1 MLKKLSSLAAGSH
14 SYQSTSGPLQISRK
28 CLNEE
33 RQRRHSR
40 GSHSN
45 DSGKDGSQTEADGLR
60 NTMEMLIAENEHL
73 KRLIQERDART
84 SSVNT
89 AEERE
94 ELDALR
100 AEKDEAK
107 KEVARLRLEVESR
120 EALIESM
127 KRDGFLKS
135 NEEAQELTRKIGL
148 LEAQLEFECKNHADE
163 IEEKEARLAE
173 LEMQLVDAQQKPSVE
188 SSTPQESP
196 PSREKQRIVE
206 LERKLEA
213 QAAELSRKE
222 ADVNKLKAE
231 LECTRTM
238 LAGKKEEQSVS
249 SEDEQRARDLSRR
262 VAILE
267 AKLGEEETRRIEAE
281 QALARR
287 QATAEDPVENCKDLE
302 ELRREIEEKD
312 TALQGMSKQLLEVSA
327 EKDELEQQLQKLRE
341 APSTPETPRAL
352 TSRRSFFGRSKSTA
366 LERDAL
372 AAQVHSL
379 EEQLQKLSDKRVE
392 LERAKVKLERQLAE
406 AVKEVRSARSEK
418 DAIEKRLKEREAAL
432 ESLRSAHENVE
443 KPLDISQNISLP
455 LPKGRHDTEFD
466 TRAQLMLKDEVIKTL
481 SSRIAYL
488 QFALKEV
495 TAEKEKLLSEPAT
508 IALQQQLKETKK
520 ELSETSSKYRG
531 IVAQRAE
538 LRRQVEALT
547 GKLNDSQRDIEKL
560 RAALEESQT
569 RLNTTA
575 DKFKEQ
581 NDRYRNLLSTSLT
594 KIDELQEEVSRERNS
609 KILVGKVYRQEMLE
623 LRKAAVQ
630 TGSVRGDP
638 IRPLSLRE
646 PQRLEKAQQPTQPS
660 QGLSKGQSL
669 LSRKQ
674 AEARKS
680 TITSTLQTLG
690 SKAER
695 GCPFSNGW
703 PVKLGEP
710 DVPEDFAVIPLCY
723 PLEATPGTSKE
734 ARMQPVGSTE
744 TSLTVE
750 QRCAAGVLHAC
761 VAEEPNDS
769 VCQMKGLL
777 KPQSTSS
784 SALSGRLVFADTE
797 VPTRLQVMNSR
808 QQPERRTEH
817 SLAQLHTERGTLDN
831 QQLPSTQH
839 AQDGP
844 NGQLTQ
850 GPKDYEQHEA
860 AGIPKAHALCS
871 ENEGDTEGLA
881 HTTYTHGG
889 LPAQQLVQTDA
900 ALPIAAAQP
909 ARSSSS
915 SAVADACNR
924 MSTDSDAHAPIPFR
938 ADVVDSADPS
948 TIDGVTVLRD
958 LKLLQNK
965 KKVLFSPGLGRR
977 GSPEEGD
984 FSELEEDNSVDLS

>member
-1 MLKKLSSLAAGSH
+1 M
-14 SYQSTSGPLQISRK
+14 
-28 CLNEE
+28 
-33 RQRRHSR
+33 
-40 GSHSN
+40 
-45 DSGKDGSQTEADGLR
+45 
-60 NTMEMLIAENEHL
+60 
-73 KRLIQERDART
+73 
-84 SSVNT
+84 
-89 AEERE
+89 
-94 ELDALR
+94 
-100 AEKDEAK
+100 
-107 KEVARLRLEVESR
+107 
-120 EALIESM
+120 
-127 KRDGFLKS
+127 
-135 NEEAQELTRKIGL
+135 
-148 LEAQLEFECKNHADE
+148 
-163 IEEKEARLAE
+163 
-173 LEMQLVDAQQKPSVE
+173 
-188 SSTPQESP
+188 
-196 PSREKQRIVE
+196 
-206 LERKLEA
+206 
-213 QAAELSRKE
+213 
-222 ADVNKLKAE
+222 
-231 LECTRTM
+231 
-238 LAGKKEEQSVS
+238 
-249 SEDEQRARDLSRR
+249 
-262 VAILE
+262 
-267 AKLGEEETRRIEAE
+267 
-281 QALARR
+281 
-287 QATAEDPVENCKDLE
+287 
-302 ELRREIEEKD
+302 
-312 TALQGMSKQLLEVSA
+312 
-327 EKDELEQQLQKLRE
+327 
-341 APSTPETPRAL
+341 
-352 TSRRSFFGRSKSTA
+352 
-366 LERDAL
+366 
-372 AAQVHSL
+372 
-379 EEQLQKLSDKRVE
+379 
-392 LERAKVKLERQLAE
+392 
-406 AVKEVRSARSEK
+406 
-418 DAIEKRLKEREAAL
+418 
-432 ESLRSAHENVE
+432 
-443 KPLDISQNISLP
+443 
-455 LPKGRHDTEFD
+455 
-466 TRAQLMLKDEVIKTL
+466 
-481 SSRIAYL
+481 
-488 QFALKEV
+488 
-495 TAEKEKLLSEPAT
+495 
-508 IALQQQLKETKK
+508 
-520 ELSETSSKYRG
+520 
-531 IVAQRAE
+531 
-538 LRRQVEALT
+538 
-547 GKLNDSQRDIEKL
+547 
-560 RAALEESQT
+560 
-569 RLNTTA
+569 
-575 DKFKEQ
+575 
-581 NDRYRNLLSTSLT
+581 
-594 KIDELQEEVSRERNS
+594 
-609 KILVGKVYRQEMLE
+609 
-623 LRKAAVQ
+623 Q

-797 VPTRLQVMNSR
+797 VPTRLQVINSR